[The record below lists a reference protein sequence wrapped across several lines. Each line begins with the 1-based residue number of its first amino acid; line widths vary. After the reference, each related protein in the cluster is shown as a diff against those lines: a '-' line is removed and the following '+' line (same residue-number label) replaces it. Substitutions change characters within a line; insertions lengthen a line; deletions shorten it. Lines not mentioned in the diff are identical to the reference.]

1 MKTNVQKLGDTLSD
15 RMKKTAGAA
24 FKTTLELGVID
35 GSLSL
40 TTDSIKN
47 PIPKGAYMV
56 SLALTH
62 ENYFSYNE
70 MNSSANAPHIHAGG
84 KHDGHES
91 GDGEHT
97 HDADGLHDH
106 RAPSVFRN
114 LRAGDRVLVAWVGH
128 QPIVVD
134 IVVSSN
140 TITKN
145 E

>member
-1 MKTNVQKLGDTLSD
+1 MNSKNVQRLGNALTSQ
-15 RMKKTAGAA
+15 MKQTAGAA
-24 FKTTLELGVID
+24 VPTTLELGTVNGDLSISTD
-35 GSLSL
+35 GLS
-40 TTDSIKN
+40 TV
-47 PIPKGAYMV
+47 IPKGSYMV

-70 MNSSANAPHIHAGG
+70 LNSSTKKPHVHTGG
-84 KHDGHES
+84 SHEGHES

-106 RAPSVFRN
+106 RAPSVFRR
-114 LRAGDRVLVAWVGH
+114 LKAGDRVLVAWVGH
-128 QPIVVD
+128 EPVVID

-145 E
+145 